1 MAERIG
7 VAMAAEENKKEGKT
21 ENKYTKEQILLSY
34 KYAKRRDLLNA
45 LLDDG
50 KEYTLN
56 EVDSMM
62 DKFLKGK
69 VTG

>member
-1 MAERIG
+1 
-7 VAMAAEENKKEGKT
+7 MAAEENKKEGKT

>member
-7 VAMAAEENKKEGKT
+7 VAMAAAEKKKE

-50 KEYTLN
+50 REYTLD